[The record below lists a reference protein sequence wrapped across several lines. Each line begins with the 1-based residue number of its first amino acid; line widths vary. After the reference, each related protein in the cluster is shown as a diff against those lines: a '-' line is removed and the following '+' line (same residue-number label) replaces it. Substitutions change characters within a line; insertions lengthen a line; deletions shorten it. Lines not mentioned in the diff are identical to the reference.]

1 VKRPRRRGGRRASAD
16 DGDRGAPAGDE
27 GDRTDAEAPA
37 EGPARRQAAKPQRG
51 EAASASSRAA
61 RRSLADRVGKAAG
74 DEAGKGAAARPEPA
88 RPASDPAPAAA
99 TKAGEGDTASAQPE
113 PEPKSKP
120 QSAGEP
126 NRPRRQAGAEPR
138 DRDAG
143 KDRDR
148 AAGKE
153 RGREAGKPRDRAAGK
168 PRDRAAGAKRDR
180 DAGKPRDRAAGKKED
195 GGTAG
200 AERRRPP
207 VARAGER
214 HPGAGRRERRR
225 RAGKRPAPRPRAAAA
240 AAARALKRGAAR
252 TRRWTAENA
261 PKAGRR
267 LLAALAAVFAVFF
280 AALGVVLGLLIGAG
294 RVLAGPVRAVLGV
307 LDRAARAASRTLTPA
322 RALAVVVA
330 GAAILLA
337 LSQYAD
343 YRTISIGNDAY
354 SGVQTVAPAPE
365 TGRAR
370 AGDAHSYVF
379 VAVAIACLLLLAVAT
394 VGGRRRACRL
404 ITLAGIAAVL
414 VALIVDRPAGLDPG
428 EAAVAFEGVRAT
440 LIGGFYA
447 QIAAGVLLIGSS
459 TLLARELRLAG
470 GSQRS
475 PVRSR
480 TGEPAPERPRRR
492 RPPRPG
498 ADPEGAARA

>member
-1 VKRPRRRGGRRASAD
+1 MKRPRRRGGRRASAD

-74 DEAGKGAAARPEPA
+74 EEAGKGAAARPEPA

-113 PEPKSKP
+113 PEPEPKSKP

-143 KDRDR
+143 KDR
-148 AAGKE
+148 G
-153 RGREAGKPRDRAAGK
+153 RGAGK

-240 AAARALKRGAAR
+240 AAAGALKRGAAR

-280 AALGVVLGLLIGAG
+280 AALGIVLGLLIGAG

-307 LDRAARAASRTLTPA
+307 LDRAARAASGALTPA

-475 PVRSR
+475 PVRNR
-480 TGEPAPERPRRR
+480 TDEPAPERPRRR